1 MSTSTGCAYLE
12 EHTEPWVRSAL
23 AQYPLGAGSSAC
35 PSTQRQAIFY
45 TNGAAHPWTDEIWA
59 RAFQGAGSV
68 CSERA
73 GRTNEAFPEER
84 NVFACK
90 PSLEGCHQEVE
101 DESEWWKTPLA
112 ENGG

>member
-84 NVFACK
+84 NVFAC
-90 PSLEGCHQEVE
+90 LEGCHQEVE